1 MSKREKK
8 PIEVAELFA
17 GVGGFRE
24 AIDKLNAEPSGG
36 SFKVVW
42 SNQWEPS
49 ESKKNGEDQFANRV
63 YKAKFKEGDHYA
75 DDIHKVTGEEKDE
88 SIKKVVP
95 PIDMLVGGFP
105 CQDYSVAKPKNV
117 SKGLRGPKG
126 VLWWSIDRL
135 LDVRKPKYVL
145 LENVD
150 RLINSPAGN
159 RGRDFAI
166 ILLRLKAL
174 KYAVEWRI
182 VNAADYGF
190 PQKRRRIFILAYKL
204 DTKLGKLMMASMKSP
219 QAFIE
224 KKGVLAHALPC
235 EMPDGIQSKFDFKN
249 FPDQQSIQSRYKAK
263 VSPFLSGGIMF
274 GGTVYSGRIRPAQL
288 PDSEKLTLRSVVQDV
303 APSVRGDVSKFL
315 IKDRREVELW
325 SYAKGR
331 KNEPRRR
338 LSTLVAYLSSHPK
351 VKGKFD
357 GTVLHAAAKGIP
369 MALEMDY
376 DFDYVY
382 EGRSK
387 SVRLAR
393 EELNFKVAELL
404 RLAPKPLR
412 PNHVDRREI
421 AKVLD
426 DKVLRAE
433 LEEFAAGIISD
444 RVISL
449 FAIKDKSKQLNV
461 RSGVRTHAVEAVR
474 ALLADEVMRPCM
486 VGGMTVELDRDEVSG
501 SSFAYGY
508 KEGGMAF
515 PDSVEDAGRTII
527 TSEGGASVSRFK
539 HVICDECAKAPSNI
553 HKDCAKE
560 GKLRRLYPRELEAM
574 NGFPPSHSDACEKLG
589 ISDGRRAFFMG
600 NALVVG
606 VVVRILKHLV

>member
-1 MSKREKK
+1 
-8 PIEVAELFA
+8 
-17 GVGGFRE
+17 
-24 AIDKLNAEPSGG
+24 
-36 SFKVVW
+36 
-42 SNQWEPS
+42 
-49 ESKKNGEDQFANRV
+49 
-63 YKAKFKEGDHYA
+63 
-75 DDIHKVTGEEKDE
+75 
-88 SIKKVVP
+88 
-95 PIDMLVGGFP
+95 
-105 CQDYSVAKPKNV
+105 
-117 SKGLRGPKG
+117 
-126 VLWWSIDRL
+126 
-135 LDVRKPKYVL
+135 
-145 LENVD
+145 
-150 RLINSPAGN
+150 
-159 RGRDFAI
+159 
-166 ILLRLKAL
+166 
-174 KYAVEWRI
+174 
-182 VNAADYGF
+182 
-190 PQKRRRIFILAYKL
+190 
-204 DTKLGKLMMASMKSP
+204 
-219 QAFIE
+219 
-224 KKGVLAHALPC
+224 
-235 EMPDGIQSKFDFKN
+235 
-249 FPDQQSIQSRYKAK
+249 
-263 VSPFLSGGIMF
+263 MF

-357 GTVLHAAAKGIP
+357 GPVLHAAAKGIP

-433 LEEFAAGIISD
+433 LKEFAAGIISD

-449 FAIKDKSKQLNV
+449 FAIKDKSKQLNI

-474 ALLADEVMRPCM
+474 ALLADEVFRPCM
-486 VGGMTVELDRDEVSG
+486 VGGVTVELDRDEVSG

-515 PDSVEDAGRTII
+515 PDSLDDAGRTII

-539 HVICDECAKAPSNI
+539 HVICDECAKVPSNI

>member
-1 MSKREKK
+1 MK
-8 PIEVAELFA
+8 VAELFA

-24 AIDKLNAEPSGG
+24 AMVALNAQKRSEV
-36 SFKVVW
+36 FKIVW

-49 ESKKNGEDQFANRV
+49 ESAKKGKDQFANRV
-63 YKAKFKEGDHYA
+63 YIAKFKEEGHFA

-95 PIDMLVGGFP
+95 AIDMLVGGFP

-117 SKGLRGPKG
+117 SKGLKGPKG

-150 RLINSPAGN
+150 RLINSPAAN

-166 ILLRLKAL
+166 ILLRLKAM

-204 DTKLGKLMMASMKSP
+204 DTAPGKLMKASMKSP
-219 QAFIE
+219 HDFIA

-235 EMPDGIQSKFDFKN
+235 EMPDGIQSEFDFKK
-249 FPDQQSIQSRYKAK
+249 FPNQQSIQSQYKAK
-263 VSPFLSGGIMF
+263 VSPFLSAGMMF
-274 GGTVYSGRIRPAQL
+274 GGTVYSGRIRPAKF
-288 PDSEKLTLRSVVQDV
+288 PDSQKRTLRSVVQEV
-303 APSVRGDVSKFL
+303 APFVRGDVSKFL
-315 IKDRREVELW
+315 IKDRRELELW

-338 LSTLVAYLSSHPK
+338 LSTLVAYLSNHPK
-351 VKGKFD
+351 VKGKFE
-357 GTVLHAAAKGIP
+357 GPVLHAAAKAIP
-369 MALEMDY
+369 VTLEMDY
-376 DFDYVY
+376 DFDYAY

-387 SVRLAR
+387 PVRLAR
-393 EELNFKVAELL
+393 EELNFKVADLL
-404 RLAPKPLR
+404 CLAPKPLR
-412 PNHVDRREI
+412 PNHVDRRGI
-421 AKVLD
+421 DKVLGD
-426 DKVLRAE
+426 EALRAE

-449 FAIKDKSKQLNV
+449 FAIKDKSKQRDV
-461 RSGVRTHAVEAVR
+461 RSGMGVHAARAVR
-474 ALLADEVMRPCM
+474 ALLADEVLRQCM
-486 VGGMTVELDRDEVSG
+486 VGGMKIELDRDEVSG

-515 PDSVEDAGRTII
+515 PDSLDDAGRTII

-539 HVICDECAKAPSNI
+539 HVICDECSKLESSI

-560 GKLRRLYPRELEAM
+560 GKLRRLYPRELESM
-574 NGFPPSHSDACEKLG
+574 NGFPASHSDACELLE

-606 VVVRILKHLV
+606 VVERILKQLVS

>member
-1 MSKREKK
+1 MSKRKKK

-24 AIDKLNAEPSGG
+24 AIDKLNAELDGNSI
-36 SFKVVW
+36 KVVW

-49 ESKKNGEDQFANRV
+49 ESKKKGEDQFANRV
-63 YKAKFKEGDHYA
+63 YMAKFKEGDHFA
-75 DDIHKVTGEEKDE
+75 DDIHKVTGVEKDE
-88 SIKKVVP
+88 SIKNVVP
-95 PIDMLVGGFP
+95 RIDMLVGGFP

-204 DTKLGKLMMASMKSP
+204 DTKPGKLMKASMKSP
-219 QAFIE
+219 QGFIE
-224 KKGVLAHALPC
+224 KKGVLAQALPC
-235 EMPDGIQSKFDFKN
+235 EMPDGIQSEFDFGN

-263 VSPFLSGGIMF
+263 VSPFLSGGMMF
-274 GGTVYSGRIRPAQL
+274 GGAVYSGRIRPAQL
-288 PDSEKLTLRSVVQDV
+288 PHSEKYTLRSVVQDV
-303 APSVRGDVSKFL
+303 AHFVRGDVSKFL
-315 IKDRREVELW
+315 IKDRDEVELW

-338 LSTLVAYLSSHPK
+338 LSTLVAYLSSHPDL
-351 VKGKFD
+351 KGKFSAR
-357 GTVLHAAAKGIP
+357 VLRSATKEI
-369 MALEMDY
+369 LEKLKMDY
-376 DFDYVY
+376 DFDYVL

-387 SVRLAR
+387 SIRLAR
-393 EELNFKVAELL
+393 EELNFKVADLL
-404 RLAPKPLR
+404 GYSPKPLR
-412 PNHVDRREI
+412 PNYVDRLEI
-421 AKVLD
+421 AKVLRD
-426 DKVLRAE
+426 DALRAE

-449 FAIKDKSKQLNV
+449 FAIKDKSKQRDV
-461 RSGVRTHAVEAVR
+461 RSGSRIHAAEAVR
-474 ALLADEVMRPCM
+474 ALLADEVVQPCT
-486 VGGMTVELDRDEVSG
+486 VGDVTVELDRDIVSG

-515 PDSVEDAGRTII
+515 PDSLNDAGRTII

-539 HVICDECAKAPSNI
+539 HVICDECAKSPTDI
-553 HKDCAKE
+553 HKDCARE

-574 NGFPPSHSDACEKLG
+574 NGFPPSHSAACEKLG

-606 VVVRILKHLV
+606 VVERILRHLI